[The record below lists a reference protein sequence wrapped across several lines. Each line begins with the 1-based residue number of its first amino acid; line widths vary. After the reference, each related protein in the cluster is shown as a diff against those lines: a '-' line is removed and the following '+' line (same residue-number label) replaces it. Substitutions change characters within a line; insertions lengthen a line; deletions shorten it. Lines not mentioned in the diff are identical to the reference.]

1 MYFDLMADAAASA
14 ASGDAAARAVSYLH
28 EISPEMRGCAIF
40 ARGGELVAAS
50 GGAYSDASRWAE
62 RGPGFIAAADSAGS
76 EPVSHAHVATTDG
89 EVFCVRHG
97 DLVGVAVTERFA
109 LASLMIFD
117 LRSVLRDLA
126 NGKGEQGG

>member
-1 MYFDLMADAAASA
+1 MADAAASA
-14 ASGDAAARAVSYLH
+14 ASGDTAARAVSYLH

-40 ARGGELVAAS
+40 GPGGELVAAR
-50 GGAYSDASRWAE
+50 GGANGEASRWAE
-62 RGPGFIAAADSAGS
+62 RGQGFIAAADSAGP

-126 NGKGEQGG
+126 DGKEREGA